1 MGLRIG
7 WFSTGRDKAA
17 RELLQVVV
25 ENLSKGV
32 IQGEISF
39 VFCNREK
46 GESLESDR
54 FIEYVESLGLPLL
67 PFSSKRF
74 FPSQKERDL
83 ERWRTLYHQEVEKR
97 IQSYSVDLIVL
108 AGYMLI
114 ISPSFCTSF
123 RIINLHPAA
132 PGGPQGTWQEVIWSL
147 IRKRAKESGVMIHLV
162 TKDLDRGP
170 PLTFVTYPIMGG
182 RFTPLWEDLETKLKD
197 HSLDELIQRE
207 GEKNPLFR
215 AIRIEGVKRELP
227 LLVMTLKALA
237 EDKVRI
243 EDGKILNE
251 RGEESLGICLN
262 QEVEQYLQKG
272 IERGDEL
279 SI

>member
-17 RELLQVVV
+17 RDLLQIVVDH
-25 ENLSKGV
+25 LSKGL
-32 IQGEISF
+32 IRGEISF

-54 FIEYVESLGLPLL
+54 FIERVKFLGLPLIQ
-67 PFSSKRF
+67 FSSRRF
-74 FPSQKERDL
+74 FPSHRKRDL
-83 ERWRTLYHQEVEKR
+83 EGWRGLYHQEVEKKIR
-97 IQSYSVDLIVL
+97 PYPIDLIVL

-114 ISPSFCTSF
+114 VSPSFCESF

-132 PGGPQGTWQEVIWSL
+132 PGGPQGTWEEVIWSL
-147 IRKRAKESGVMIHLV
+147 IRERAIESGVMIHLV
-162 TKDLDRGP
+162 TKDLDQGP
-170 PLTFVTYPIMGG
+170 PITFVTFPIVGG
-182 RFTPLWEDLETKLKD
+182 RFTLLWQDLETKLRGQ
-197 HSLDELIQRE
+197 SLDELIRIE

-215 AIRIEGVKRELP
+215 EIRIEGVKRELP
-227 LLVMTLKALA
+227 LLVMTLKAFA

-243 EDGKILNE
+243 EAGKVFNE
-251 RGEESLGICLN
+251 KGEEVSGICLN
-262 QEVEQYLQKG
+262 REVEQYLQDSG
-272 IERGDEL
+272 YEL